1 MYQVTFLNQK
11 SMHKI
16 STLIYLVEI
25 VTELPSMYIYT
36 VCIQIWSEVGTW
48 IISSTFFLKK
58 TVSIKGAMH
67 FKYSKWSSS
76 YVTKDNAEVYK
87 R

>member
-48 IISSTFFLKK
+48 IISSTFFFLKK
-58 TVSIKGAMH
+58 QYLLKVQCILNIVSGLVPM
-67 FKYSKWSSS
+67 
-76 YVTKDNAEVYK
+76 
-87 R
+87 